1 MGNAVS
7 TSSPPPDSRQPNTGA
22 MGLSTLAVHAGE
34 ARQKPQD
41 ALTDAIVCAAT
52 YSFTNTQAVIDFIEN
67 DAPRE
72 EYGRYGNPSQRVVEA
87 KLAALDGG
95 EQALLFASGMAAVVG
110 LLMAKLRQ
118 GDELILFD
126 ECYHRTREFC
136 DQHLSR
142 FGVVTKEIRT
152 NEFAELEAAITPR
165 TRMLFSESP
174 TNPHLSVV
182 DVERFVEIGRRYQI
196 ETAIDATLAT
206 PLNLRPLSM
215 GVDYVV
221 HSATK
226 YLSGHNDVLAGCV
239 IGSRTQL
246 DDLANLR
253 GIMGG
258 VIGPHAIFLLQRG
271 LKTFKLRMTQQNE
284 NGMSVARFLQKHP
297 RISHVY
303 YPGLESHPQHVIAA
317 RTMNGF
323 GGLVTFEVKD
333 ADWRQTAD
341 IIDRMRLARIAP
353 SLGGVESLIEQP
365 LVMSYFQA
373 SAEDRQRWGI
383 RENMIRLSCGIEDTA
398 DLLADLDQ
406 ALAQDRRI
414 TDSWNVPSAACAA
427 CIR

>member
-1 MGNAVS
+1 MRDAVS
-7 TSSPPPDSRQPNTGA
+7 TSSPESKPRRSSSGA

-34 ARQKPQD
+34 ARQKPQN
-41 ALTDAIVCAAT
+41 ALTDSIVCAAT
-52 YSFTNTQAVIDFIEN
+52 YSFADTQAVIDYIQSVE
-67 DAPRE
+67 DESPRE
-72 EYGRYGNPSQRVVEA
+72 EYGRYGNPGQRVVEA

-95 EQALLFASGMAAVVG
+95 ECGLLFASGMAAVVG
-110 LLMAKLRQ
+110 LLMARLRQ
-118 GDELILFD
+118 GDEVILFD

-136 DQHLSR
+136 AGHLAR
-142 FGVVTKEIRT
+142 FGVVTKEIKT
-152 NEFAELEAAITPR
+152 NDFAALEAAITPR

-182 DVERFVEIGRRYQI
+182 DVERFVEIGQRHQI

-226 YLSGHNDVLAGCV
+226 YLAGHNDVLAGCV
-239 IGSRTQL
+239 IGGREQL
-246 DDLANLR
+246 DDVAQLR

-271 LKTFKLRMTQQNE
+271 LKTFQLRMTRQNQ
-284 NGMSVARFLQKHP
+284 NGLAVAEFLQQHP

-303 YPGLESHPQHVIAA
+303 YPGLASHPQHEIAA
-317 RTMNGF
+317 RTMDGF

-341 IIDRMRLARIAP
+341 IVDRVQLARIAP

-373 SAEDRQRWGI
+373 SPADRERWGI
-383 RENMIRLSCGIEDTA
+383 RDNMIRLSCGIEDTA
-398 DLLADLDQ
+398 DLIADLDQ
-406 ALAQDRRI
+406 ALA
-414 TDSWNVPSAACAA
+414 
-427 CIR
+427 